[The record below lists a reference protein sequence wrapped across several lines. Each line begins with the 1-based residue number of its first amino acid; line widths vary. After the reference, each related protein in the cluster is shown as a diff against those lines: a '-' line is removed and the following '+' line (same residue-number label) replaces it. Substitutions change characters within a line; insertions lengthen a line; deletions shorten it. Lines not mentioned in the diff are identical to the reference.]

1 MIFAPEQKTATG
13 ERPSSSRSADS
24 SSGRPRWT
32 PPMPPVAIKRIPAI
46 AATRIVA
53 ATVVAPTEPCATAVP
68 RSRELT
74 LTEAAATRSSPVWL
88 NPTHSRPSS
97 TATVAGTPPSS
108 RIAASQPSAARM
120 LCGAGRPCP
129 RIDVSR
135 LTTGRR
141 CASAAATSSEI
152 RSRWFSWGA
161 LQPAARIPRP
171 RAPHVRRPRSGPRRA
186 ATRSRTRQR
195 MRRRRR

>member
-1 MIFAPEQKTATG
+1 TESVSSRSSVLGRSRMIFAPEQKTATG

-74 LTEAAATRSSPVWL
+74 LTDAAATRSSPARAHPMFGGL
-88 NPTHSRPSS
+88 DRGRAAQPRGAERGSEC
-97 TATVAGTPPSS
+97 VAG
-108 RIAASQPSAARM
+108 
-120 LCGAGRPCP
+120 AGSV
-129 RIDVSR
+129 D
-135 LTTGRR
+135 RR
-141 CASAAATSSEI
+141 
-152 RSRWFSWGA
+152 
-161 LQPAARIPRP
+161 
-171 RAPHVRRPRSGPRRA
+171 H
-186 ATRSRTRQR
+186 
-195 MRRRRR
+195 RRRRDRPAEDAASGRAQLQHRYLREVLQRNPEGRGLALRREEDLGRQ